1 MTTPEIAGLRA
12 SFLRV
17 MGLLVLACA
26 ASDLV
31 FFAGLPRVTLGTLV
45 AVQAGVFAPL
55 VPLGIH
61 FLPLVRD
68 PEGRLHRRWVL
79 PNVLTAARIFAIP
92 SICIGLQHLEA
103 PMVRVGVGVLFA
115 IASSS
120 DMLDGFISRRF
131 RRESDL
137 GRALDPFADTL
148 FYSSVSAALF
158 AAGALPYWFLV
169 VALVRFV
176 PSFIA
181 GFTLFLRRGPVE
193 IAPTT
198 LGKAS
203 SFSMG
208 LATLVF
214 LLRALGVR
222 VPSVV
227 MQVMAVGVAVLCAAS
242 ALEYG
247 RLGYRR
253 LHRRA

>member
-1 MTTPEIAGLRA
+1 MSSGEIAALRA

-17 MGLLVLACA
+17 MLLLVLACA
-26 ASDLV
+26 LTDLL
-31 FFAGLPRVTLGTLV
+31 FFVTLPRSAFGTLV

-68 PEGRLHRRWVL
+68 PSGKLHRRWVL

-92 SICIGLQHLEA
+92 SICVGLQHLDSSR
-103 PMVRVGVGVLFA
+103 VRIGVGILFA
-115 IASSS
+115 VASTS

-131 RRESDL
+131 QRESDL

-148 FYSSVSAALF
+148 FYSSVTAALF
-158 AAGALPYWFLV
+158 AAGVLPYWFLA

-181 GFTLFLRRGPVE
+181 GFTLFLRKGPVE
-193 IAPTT
+193 IAPTR

-208 LATLVF
+208 IATLVF
-214 LLRALGVR
+214 VLRA
-222 VPSVV
+222 
-227 MQVMAVGVAVLCAAS
+227 MQVDIPDPMMDVLAVGVAILCGAS
-242 ALEYG
+242 ALEYAWLG
-247 RLGYRR
+247 RQRLRR
-253 LHRRA
+253 QA